1 MAADRKT
8 GDPDSSTNLKSLIDL
23 VETAVSENSIGNRY
37 QDLLQKTLRMGFSS
51 YTLNVLILAA
61 RKGRLEKTAEKTDPE
76 KEDPVSPFVFRQIKP
91 RIEVREVKTPVPRE
105 RKGRWILHA
114 MFVIL
119 LATLLL
125 LALQYRQALSR
136 NADSRDKLDRIGRII
151 ETSSAHTS
159 LGSWT
164 STNTS
169 HNSESH
175 QDYPINVSEGDIL
188 CFRYDISS
196 ENYDILFVE
205 ICDDRD
211 TTTILFKWGDEQGY
225 YIWRFEDS
233 ADVTVRFRYKKDET
247 ISEGEDRVKISDIS
261 IIRPLAFQTEIDRM
275 AEILGLELDS
285 RLPSDQ
291 SDIQSDNTMPIQ
303 SDNKRPTRKS
313 SDSKTA
319 AHDRRG
325 NHRGTVLE

>member
-8 GDPDSSTNLKSLIDL
+8 GDPDFSKNLKSLIDL
-23 VETAVSENSIGNRY
+23 VETAVSENSIGSLY

-91 RIEVREVKTPVPRE
+91 RIEIREVKTPVPRE

-196 ENYDILFVE
+196 ENYDSLFVE
-205 ICDDRD
+205 ICGEQD
-211 TTTILFKWGDEQGY
+211 TTNILSKWGDEQGY
-225 YIWRFEDS
+225 HIWRFKDS
-233 ADVTVRFRYKKDET
+233 ADVTIRFRYKKDT
-247 ISEGEDRVKISDIS
+247 VSMGEDRVKISDIS
-261 IIRPLAFQTEIDRM
+261 IIRPSAFQTEIDRM

-285 RLPSDQ
+285 RLPSDRSDVQ
-291 SDIQSDNTMPIQ
+291 SDDTMPIQ
-303 SDNKRPTRKS
+303 SDDKRPTPKS
-313 SDSKTA
+313 SDSKATS
-319 AHDRRG
+319 HDRPG
-325 NHRGTVLE
+325 NHRGIVLE